1 MLTHSNTPKEYFNSI
16 KVRLKPNGVNVSDS
30 TMRFQFHKGTI
41 KTLPLLGLHPILI
54 NFNSIKVRLKRS
66 TQNIVAAAN
75 SHFNSIKVRLKRRQL
90 LQCLCAYA
98 ISIP

>member
-54 NFNSIKVRLKRS
+54 NFNSIKVRLKPTS
-66 TQNIVAAAN
+66 
-75 SHFNSIKVRLKRRQL
+75 
-90 LQCLCAYA
+90 YA
-98 ISIP
+98 GLHSVSVISIP